1 MPLFFLISGFLIEPH
16 NVLISY
22 KKFIIKRCKSLLW
35 PFIFFRIT
43 LIIYWLIIERHFR
56 DLDLGPIWFL
66 IVLFFDEIIITP
78 ILLKYRKIGHS
89 LLVIILCCITF
100 LFFSKIDFSNFN
112 HYPLWTFFR
121 SIPGWTLRVLNAGIW
136 FSGGF
141 FLHKIIRIIPKKSI
155 YIYTTL
161 ILSLCIS
168 ISLFKFNPESSMYCN
183 ITGNFGLYL
192 LLAFSGIIFAFLVC
206 KYIIKQNK
214 SIEWIG
220 KYTIIILAIH
230 EPIKRIILK
239 ILEIITHLNIDF
251 LQKNT
256 LCGFIISFLVLI
268 SCIPIINMFRQIKKH
283 TGKIGSMILSFVR

>member
-1 MPLFFLISGFLIEPH
+1 MLDTIKIKNRIHWIDVLKGIGIFLVIMGHTFKDNPVYYWVYSFHMPLFFLISGFLIEPH

-168 ISLFKFNPESSMYCN
+168 ISLFKFKYCIYN
-183 ITGNFGLYL
+183 RL
-192 LLAFSGIIFAFLVC
+192 LL
-206 KYIIKQNK
+206 N
-214 SIEWIG
+214 
-220 KYTIIILAIH
+220 IL
-230 EPIKRIILK
+230 
-239 ILEIITHLNIDF
+239 
-251 LQKNT
+251 
-256 LCGFIISFLVLI
+256 
-268 SCIPIINMFRQIKKH
+268 
-283 TGKIGSMILSFVR
+283 